1 MISAFLISASCV
13 IWRQIQSS
21 VAVTKF
27 SCSFATLLW
36 KRRKKENK
44 NCSAFILPIVENRT
58 PFVPRFTNFIAHGIR
73 VITYSATHFFFSPR
87 PTSSLTSGFFQL
99 VYIVGVHPIPW
110 MSRFL
115 SDPSSSSL
123 LSWTTAVAS
132 WWKQIERII
141 TTTKKGGNRLLPQ
154 PHRNEAEGNVYF
166 LQHCPT
172 V

>member
-36 KRRKKENK
+36 KKKERKQELLCIYPPDCWEPHAVRPLFHKFYCVRHPSDNLQRH
-44 NCSAFILPIVENRT
+44 AL
-58 PFVPRFTNFIAHGIR
+58 
-73 VITYSATHFFFSPR
+73 FFSPR